1 MDEREGSGK
10 DPVLRALQGQLIL
23 KLTNAPFSLSLN
35 SVNSKDTQNF
45 ADALALLDDRMKQT
59 GNLLY
64 GEE

>member
-23 KLTNAPFSLSLN
+23 KLTNAPYSLSLN